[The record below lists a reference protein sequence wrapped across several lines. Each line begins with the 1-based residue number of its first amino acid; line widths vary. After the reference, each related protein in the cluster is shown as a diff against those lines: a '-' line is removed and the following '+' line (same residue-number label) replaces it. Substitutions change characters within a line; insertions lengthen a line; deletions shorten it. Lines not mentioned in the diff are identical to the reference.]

1 MSVIT
6 TLFYAIWLLLVGVYT
21 LAIAILVSTH
31 SPNPPQNDLDY
42 FPTVS
47 LVIPTFN
54 EAVIITRKLENVLQL
69 DYPRDKLEVIVI
81 DGGSTDS
88 TAETVR
94 RFADTNSANL
104 KIVLKQ
110 QRTRLGKSAAIDESL
125 RYSKA
130 EVFALT
136 DADVIVRPDALSRL
150 VKHLRDTSVAGASGV
165 EVPVGVGNLMSS
177 IEAGYR
183 IIYTATR
190 VSEAALDTPFMCES
204 EFSAFARDSLEPL
217 KPGSMCDDL
226 ELTVMI
232 RSHNKRAVYALDTPF
247 FEREASSFGPKLLHK
262 YRRGM
267 ANQHGIVRNRRVLFN
282 SGFGKYGTI
291 VFPFEFFVHIVS
303 PLLVVAAGALFI
315 GSILFSISQMPVEV
329 IVAVVSGLP
338 SLLLLRRLIRKYS
351 SPEISQTEGTISW
364 LLGGVA
370 FLGFQIVLAVSLV
383 RLALLGPKLRWSQIS
398 ETRRPMEMK
407 IEVASS

>member
-1 MSVIT
+1 MA
-6 TLFYAIWLLLVGVYT
+6 F
-21 LAIAILVSTH
+21 AILVSKH
-31 SPNPPQNDLDY
+31 HPYPPQNDMEY

-54 EAVIITRKLENVLQL
+54 EAVVITRKLENVLQL

-94 RFADTNSANL
+94 RFADINKGNL
-104 KIVLKQ
+104 KIILKQ
-110 QRTRLGKSAAIDESL
+110 QHTRSGKSAAIGESL
-125 RYSKA
+125 RYSEA

-150 VKHLRDTSVAGASGV
+150 VKHLREARVAGVSGV
-165 EVPVGVGNLMSS
+165 EVPVGAGNVMSS

-183 IIYTATR
+183 IIYTAIR
-190 VSEAALDTPFMCES
+190 VSEATLDTPFMCES

-232 RSHNKRAVYALDTPF
+232 RSHNKRAVYALDAPF

-282 SGFGKYGTI
+282 GGFGRYGTI

-303 PLLVVAAGALFI
+303 PLLVVAAGVLFI
-315 GSILFSISQMPVEV
+315 GSILFSISQVPVEV
-329 IVAVVSGLP
+329 IVAVVSSLP
-338 SLLLLRRLIRKYS
+338 GLLLLRRLSRKYS
-351 SPEISQTEGTISW
+351 GSEIPQTQGTVSW
-364 LLGGVA
+364 LLGAMA

-383 RLALLGPKLRWSQIS
+383 RLALLGPKLRWSQIA
-398 ETRRPMEMK
+398 ETRTPMEMK

>member
-1 MSVIT
+1 MAV
-6 TLFYAIWLLLVGVYT
+6 
-21 LAIAILVSTH
+21 AILVSTPAQR
-31 SPNPPQNDLDY
+31 PNQNDVEYL
-42 FPTVS
+42 PTVS

-54 EAVIITRKLENVLQL
+54 EATVIARKLENVLQL

-88 TAETVR
+88 TPETVR
-94 RFADTNSANL
+94 RFIDNNENL

-110 QRTRLGKSAAIDESL
+110 QHTRSGKSAAIDESL
-125 RYSKA
+125 RYSEA

-136 DADVIVRPDALSRL
+136 DADVIVKPDALSRL
-150 VKHLRDTSVAGASGV
+150 VKHLRDTRVAGASGV
-165 EVPVGVGNLMSS
+165 EVPVGAGNIMSS

-183 IIYTATR
+183 IIYTAIR
-190 VSEAALDTPFMCES
+190 VSEATLDTPFMCES
-204 EFSAFARDSLEPL
+204 EFSAFARNSLEPL

-232 RSHNKRAVYALDTPF
+232 RSHNKRAVYALDAPF
-247 FEREASSFGPKLLHK
+247 FEREASSLGPKLSHK

-267 ANQHGIVRNRRVLFN
+267 ANQHGIIRNRKVLFN
-282 SGFGKYGTI
+282 GRFGKYGTV

-303 PLLVVAAGALFI
+303 PLLFVAAGALFV
-315 GSILFSISQMPVEV
+315 GSILFSISQVPVEV
-329 IVAVVSGLP
+329 IVVVVSGLP
-338 SLLLLRRLIRKYS
+338 GLLLLRRLSRKYS
-351 SPEISQTEGTISW
+351 SPEVSQTQGIISW
-364 LLGGVA
+364 LLGAFA

-398 ETRRPMEMK
+398 ETRTPMEMK
-407 IEVASS
+407 IEVASR